1 MKLTRIAGAL
11 LPLALLLP
19 MLCMAQGSVSTDD
32 IAKLREQIAAQ
43 QRQLDEQ
50 RQALDA
56 AQKALAAAQQSI
68 DSQQK
73 LLDRLVAAQP
83 APAAAATQTAAAPV
97 AAPPAPAAAEV
108 DSVGRPFS
116 PLGFHIGGAEF
127 TPNGFLDL
135 PFVWRSR
142 DLGSGPATAFGS
154 VPFSNTAAGRL
165 DDIRTS
171 AQTSRIGLTIT
182 EHPTANIAVTGYIEA
197 DFVGNQATSLYVTSN
212 SDTMRMRHFY
222 VDVQK
227 GKWEV
232 LGGQTWTLLIP
243 NRNGVSSAGSNIF
256 LGLGEDAN
264 YLVGLPWTR
273 PGQFRLVYHANKNW
287 TIAASIEN
295 PEQFVT
301 AATTVPAFAST
312 EVDNGTLT
320 STPNVRPD
328 IIAKIAYDTT
338 VSGKSLH
345 FDMAGISRQFRVT
358 PAAGV
363 FHDAQGVGGTFN
375 AILEVAKHFSLV
387 GNVLYGTGVGRYMEG
402 LGPDFAIGP
411 NGTISPVHTAA
422 GIAGFEY
429 TPTPKSQFYAYYGG
443 DYFGRNY
450 TVVSPGSY
458 LGFGFPGSTNANR
471 QIQEATF
478 GYTYTFW
485 KNPKYGAL
493 QIYSQYAYVTR
504 APWSVAAGTPSV
516 AHTSMVFEALRF
528 TLP

>member
-1 MKLTRIAGAL
+1 MDFLRTIRSVL
-11 LPLALLLP
+11 LPALLLP
-19 MLCMAQGSVSTDD
+19 VMCMAQDAAPADEVS
-32 IAKLREQIAAQ
+32 KLRDQIAAQ
-43 QRQLDEQ
+43 QKQLDEQ
-50 RQALDA
+50 RQALDT

-73 LLDRLVAAQP
+73 TLDRLVAAQP
-83 APAAAATQTAAAPV
+83 APPVVAAASAPASSAT
-97 AAPPAPAAAEV
+97 PAPAAEV

-127 TPNGFLDL
+127 TPNGFMDL
-135 PFVWRSR
+135 STVWRSK
-142 DLGSGPATAFGS
+142 DIGSGPGTSFGS

-165 DDIRTS
+165 DEIRTS
-171 AQTSRIGLTIT
+171 AQTSRFGLSVTD
-182 EHPTANIAVTGYIEA
+182 HPTANLAVTGYIEA
-197 DFVGNQATSLYVTSN
+197 DFVGNQATSLYVTSDSN
-212 SDTMRMRHFY
+212 TLRMRHFY

-243 NRNGVSSAGSNIF
+243 NRNGVSSAGTNVF

-273 PGQFRLVYHANKNW
+273 PGQFRVVYHANKNW

-301 AATTVPAFAST
+301 AATTVPTFAAT

-320 STPNVRPD
+320 TTPNVRPD
-328 IIAKIAYDTT
+328 VIAKIAYDTT

-345 FDMAGISRQFRVT
+345 FDVAGISSQFRVT

-375 AILEVAKHFSLV
+375 AILEVAKNFRLI
-387 GNVLYGTGVGRYMEG
+387 GNAIYGTGIGRYMEG
-402 LGPDFAIGP
+402 LGPDLAIGP

-422 GIAGFEY
+422 GIAGLEY
-429 TPTPKSQFYAYYGG
+429 APTPKSQFYAYYGG
-443 DYFGRNY
+443 EYFGRNY

-471 QIQEATF
+471 QIQEGTV

-493 QIYSQYAYVTR
+493 QIFSQYAYVTR
-504 APWSVAAGTPSV
+504 APWWVAAGTPSV
-516 AHTSMVFEALRF
+516 ARASMVFGALRF

>member
-1 MKLTRIAGAL
+1 MKLTGIASAL

-32 IAKLREQIAAQ
+32 IAKLRDQIAAQ
-43 QRQLDEQ
+43 QKQLDDQ

-83 APAAAATQTAAAPV
+83 APAAVATQTAAAPV
-97 AAPPAPAAAEV
+97 AATLATVAAEV

-116 PLGFHIGGAEF
+116 PLSFHIGGADF

-135 PFVWRSR
+135 SNVYRSR
-142 DLGSGPATAFGS
+142 DIGSGTATSFGS
-154 VPFSNTAAGRL
+154 VPFGNTAAGRMSEF
-165 DDIRTS
+165 RSS
-171 AQTSRIGLTIT
+171 AQTSRFGLTIT
-182 EHPTANIAVTGYIEA
+182 DHPFANIAVTGYIEA
-197 DFVGNQATSLYVTSN
+197 DFAGNQATSLYVTSN
-212 SDTMRMRHFY
+212 SNTLRMRHFY

-243 NRNGVSSAGSNIF
+243 NRVGVSSAGSNIF

-328 IIAKIAYDTT
+328 IIAKIAYDKT
-338 VSGKSLH
+338 VSGKAFH
-345 FDMAGISRQFRVT
+345 VDMAGISSQFRVT

-363 FHDAQGVGGTFN
+363 FHGAQGVGGTFN
-375 AILEVAKHFSLV
+375 AILEVAKNFRLI
-387 GNVLYGTGVGRYMEG
+387 GNVLYGTGIGRYLEG
-402 LGPDFAIGP
+402 LGPDLVIGP
-411 NGTISPVHTAA
+411 NGTISPVHATA

-429 TPTPKSQFYAYYGG
+429 APTPKSQFYAYYGG
-443 DYFGRNY
+443 EYFGRNY

-471 QIQEATF
+471 QIQEPTF

-516 AHTSMVFEALRF
+516 AHASMVFGALRF

>member
-1 MKLTRIAGAL
+1 
-11 LPLALLLP
+11 
-19 MLCMAQGSVSTDD
+19 
-32 IAKLREQIAAQ
+32 
-43 QRQLDEQ
+43 
-50 RQALDA
+50 
-56 AQKALAAAQQSI
+56 
-68 DSQQK
+68 
-73 LLDRLVAAQP
+73 
-83 APAAAATQTAAAPV
+83 
-97 AAPPAPAAAEV
+97 V

-142 DLGSGPATAFGS
+142 DIGSGPATVFS
-154 VPFSNTAAGRL
+154 SIPFSNTAAGRL

-171 AQTSRIGLTIT
+171 AQTSRIGLSIT
-182 EHPTANIAVTGYIEA
+182 DHPTANIAVTGYIEA

-232 LGGQTWTLLIP
+232 LGGQTWTMLIP
-243 NRNGVSSAGSNIF
+243 NRVGVSSAGSNIF

-328 IIAKIAYDTT
+328 IIAKIAYDKT
-338 VSGKSLH
+338 VSGKAFH
-345 FDMAGISRQFRVT
+345 VDMAGISSQFRVT

-363 FHDAQGVGGTFN
+363 FHGAQGVGGTFN
-375 AILEVAKHFSLV
+375 AILEVAKNFRLI
-387 GNVLYGTGVGRYMEG
+387 GNVLYGTGIGRYLEG
-402 LGPDFAIGP
+402 LGPDLVIGP
-411 NGTISPVHTAA
+411 NGTISPVHATA

-429 TPTPKSQFYAYYGG
+429 APTPKSQFYAYYGG
-443 DYFGRNY
+443 EYFGRNY

-471 QIQEATF
+471 QIQEPTF

-516 AHTSMVFEALRF
+516 AHASMVFEALRF

>member
-1 MKLTRIAGAL
+1 MDFLRTIRSVL
-11 LPLALLLP
+11 LPALLLP
-19 MLCMAQGSVSTDD
+19 VMCMAQDAAPADQVS
-32 IAKLREQIAAQ
+32 KLRDQIAAQ

-83 APAAAATQTAAAPV
+83 APAAAAPQTATAPV
-97 AAPPAPAAAEV
+97 VAPPAPAAAEV

-127 TPNGFLDL
+127 TPNGFMDL
-135 PFVWRSR
+135 STVWRSR
-142 DLGSGPATAFGS
+142 DIGTGPGTTFGS
-154 VPFSNTAAGRL
+154 VPFSNTSAGRL
-165 DDIRTS
+165 DEIRTS
-171 AQTSRIGLTIT
+171 AQTSRFGLSVTD
-182 EHPTANIAVTGYIEA
+182 HPTASIAVTGYIEA
-197 DFVGNQATSLYVTSN
+197 DFVGNQATSLYVTSDSN
-212 SDTMRMRHFY
+212 TLRMRHFY

-243 NRNGVSSAGSNIF
+243 NRNGVSSAGSNVF

-312 EVDNGTLT
+312 QVDNGTLT
-320 STPNVRPD
+320 TTPNVRPD
-328 IIAKIAYDTT
+328 IIAKIAYDKT
-338 VSGKSLH
+338 VSGKAFH
-345 FDMAGISRQFRVT
+345 VDVAGISSQFRVT

-363 FHDAQGVGGTFN
+363 FHGAQGVGGTFN
-375 AILEVAKHFSLV
+375 AILEVAKNFRLV
-387 GNVLYGTGVGRYMEG
+387 GNVLYGTRRRTLPGRAWPRSRHRPQRHHISGAFRGRHRWLRVRADAEVAVVRLLRWRVFRPQLHG
-402 LGPDFAIGP
+402 RFARQLSRLRLPRFDQCQPADSGGPPSAI
-411 NGTISPVHTAA
+411 
-422 GIAGFEY
+422 
-429 TPTPKSQFYAYYGG
+429 PTPS
-443 DYFGRNY
+443 GR
-450 TVVSPGSY
+450 TRSTGRCRSSP
-458 LGFGFPGSTNANR
+458 STL
-471 QIQEATF
+471 I
-478 GYTYTFW
+478 
-485 KNPKYGAL
+485 
-493 QIYSQYAYVTR
+493 
-504 APWSVAAGTPSV
+504 
-516 AHTSMVFEALRF
+516 
-528 TLP
+528 

>member
-1 MKLTRIAGAL
+1 MDFLRTIRSVL
-11 LPLALLLP
+11 LPALLLP
-19 MLCMAQGSVSTDD
+19 VMCMAQDAAPADQVS
-32 IAKLREQIAAQ
+32 KLRDQIAAQ

-83 APAAAATQTAAAPV
+83 APAAAAPQTATAPV
-97 AAPPAPAAAEV
+97 VAPPAPAAAEV

-127 TPNGFLDL
+127 TPNGFMDL
-135 PFVWRSR
+135 STVWRSR
-142 DLGSGPATAFGS
+142 DIGTGPGTTFGS
-154 VPFSNTAAGRL
+154 VPFSNTSAGRL
-165 DDIRTS
+165 DEIRTS
-171 AQTSRIGLTIT
+171 AQTSRFGLSVTD
-182 EHPTANIAVTGYIEA
+182 HPTASIAVTGYIEA
-197 DFVGNQATSLYVTSN
+197 DFVGNQATSLYVTSDSN
-212 SDTMRMRHFY
+212 TLRMRHFY

-243 NRNGVSSAGSNIF
+243 NRNGVSSAGTNVF

-301 AATTVPAFAST
+301 AATTVPSFAST

-328 IIAKIAYDTT
+328 IIAKIAYDKT
-338 VSGKSLH
+338 VSGKAFH
-345 FDMAGISRQFRVT
+345 VNVAGISSQFRVT

-363 FHDAQGVGGTFN
+363 FHGAQGVGGTFN
-375 AILEVAKHFSLV
+375 AILEVAKNFRLV
-387 GNVLYGTGVGRYMEG
+387 GNVLYGTGVGRYLEG
-402 LGPDFAIGP
+402 LGPDLVIGP
-411 NGTISPVHTAA
+411 NGTISPVHSAA

-429 TPTPKSQFYAYYGG
+429 APTPKSQLFVYYGG
-443 DYFGRNY
+443 EYFGRNY

-471 QIQEATF
+471 QIQEPTF

-493 QIYSQYAYVTR
+493 QILSQYAYLTR

-516 AHTSMVFEALRF
+516 AHASMVFGALRF